1 MKVVGNIASDSEV
14 VATADGAITAGKPV
28 IVNSN
33 GTVTSTFE
41 TTDSATQALGTEIT
55 FDLSPVVNDFANP
68 MATPAV
74 VPTPTCSSGLKKTIS
89 LILDSNG
96 AVIKS
101 ISKLSGT
108 VKTGVESV

>member
-1 MKVVGNIASDSEV
+1 
-14 VATADGAITAGKPV
+14 
-28 IVNSN
+28 
-33 GTVTSTFE
+33 
-41 TTDSATQALGTEIT
+41 
-55 FDLSPVVNDFANP
+55 

-89 LILDSNG
+89 FTLDSNG